1 VSRTA
6 TERWARAT
14 LDHRFAD
21 ATLLARALAHSG
33 QARDAAFERLEFL
46 GDRVLG
52 LAIAAMLLERFP
64 GEDEGALARRHAALA
79 LRAALAEVAEAVGLD
94 TVATLPG
101 ATLPGRD
108 PTAERGRAAVLA
120 DTFEAVLGALYL
132 DGGWAPAAAAIE
144 RLWRPL
150 VERAERPPEDA
161 KTRLQEW
168 AQARGLGLPCYR
180 STRTEGPDHAPWF
193 RASVAVGAFGEAEA
207 TGTSKRAA
215 ETRAAEALL
224 ARLEP
229 GP

>member
-1 VSRTA
+1 V
-6 TERWARAT
+6 
-14 LDHRFAD
+14 
-21 ATLLARALAHSG
+21 HSG
-33 QARDAAFERLEFL
+33 QAAGDGAFERLEFL

-52 LAIAAMLLERFP
+52 LAVADMLLERFP
-64 GEDEGALARRHAALA
+64 HETEGALARRHAALVQ
-79 LRAALAEVAEAVGLD
+79 REALAEVSETVGLAD
-94 TVATLPG
+94 VATLPG
-101 ATLPGRD
+101 AGD

-132 DGGWAPAAAAIE
+132 DGGWTPAAAAIG

-150 VERAERPPEDA
+150 LERAERPPEDA

-180 STRTEGPDHAPWF
+180 SARTEGPDHAPWF
-193 RASVAVGAFGEAEA
+193 LARVAIADVGAAEA

-215 ETRAAEALL
+215 ERRAAEALL
-224 ARLEP
+224 ARLAP

>member
-1 VSRTA
+1 MNRAAT

-21 ATLLARALAHSG
+21 ATLLSRALAHSG

-79 LRAALAEVAEAVGLD
+79 RREALAEVAEAVGLD

-101 ATLPGRD
+101 KD

-132 DGGWAPAAAAIE
+132 DGGWATAAAAIE

-180 STRTEGPDHAPWF
+180 ATRTEGPDHAPWF
-193 RASVAVGAFGEAEA
+193 RASVAVAAVGEAEA

>member
-1 VSRTA
+1 MNRAAT

-52 LAIAAMLLERFP
+52 LAIAAMLFERFP

-79 LRAALAEVAEAVGLD
+79 RREALAEVAEAVGLD

-101 ATLPGRD
+101 KD

-168 AQARGLGLPCYR
+168 AQARGLGLPSYR

-193 RASVAVGAFGEAEA
+193 RASVAVAAVGEAEA
-207 TGTSKRAA
+207 IGTSKRAA